1 MAQIVHQPH
10 HDELQR
16 LIRELQHQVE
26 TGVVPDVLRSLTD
39 ELEKHTRAEM
49 RLSELSHNEQLARAE
64 VRELREANLAKDHIL
79 AVLSHELRTPLQPV
93 LSSASALLRD
103 PRMPPDLLEDVR
115 TIQRNVQLEARLI
128 DDLLDVTRIVN
139 GKLALEKSIINIDS
153 VIARAVEICEPDVIQ
168 KRQTLSLKLQ
178 AQRRWVH
185 GDPGRLQQVLWN
197 LIKNAVKFTPS
208 GGSVEIATADEA
220 GGQLIVRVIDTG
232 VGIEADATS
241 RIFNAFEQGSPA
253 VTQRYGGLGLGL
265 AICKVLSEAH
275 GGTLTAHSDGP
286 GRGAVFTL
294 TLPTADP
301 PQEAASR
308 SRAVRSAVPVAPM
321 RILLVE
327 DDHDTAKV
335 LTMLLESI
343 GHDVT
348 TAHDCA
354 TGLAA
359 LDEAAFDLLI
369 SDLGLPDGSGHELMT
384 RHKSKGIKAIALT
397 GYGSEADIQ
406 ASLAAGFDCHL
417 TKPVTLD
424 QLVQAMRRL

>member
-26 TGVVPDVLRSLTD
+26 TGVVPEVLRSLTD

-232 VGIEADATS
+232 VGIEADAIA

-265 AICKVLSEAH
+265 AICKVLGEAH

-301 PQEAASR
+301 PQEATSR

-343 GHDVT
+343 GHEVT